1 MSHSRILRY
10 GRQRDVRQRTLP
22 SMMTVD
28 LTMLTIRANI
38 LDKAWSNFRRVN
50 LALAYFRKESK
61 SLLAIVT
68 YMMETYLLVFGLSSC
83 KFLHN
88 RLKAFNL
95 LNELNLSYL

>member
-1 MSHSRILRY
+1 
-10 GRQRDVRQRTLP
+10 
-22 SMMTVD
+22 MMTVD

-68 YMMETYLLVFGLSSC
+68 YMMEKYLLVFGLSSC

-88 RLKAFNL
+88 RLKSFNL